1 MPASTISP
9 ANKVCVP
16 KSTDWRTSH
25 SIQARASSK
34 IGAPVVPG
42 RTVRPFKAP
51 PSRSAGLE
59 NFTKTRVSSDGQRL
73 TVNDPPALINRC
85 VTDLLSMQTPIS
97 TGSIESW
104 VTHEAVIPFHSSP
117 DAEPTRTR
125 ALGIFHVTLLI
136 SSESTIVP
144 SRHSQIGHPNLH
156 RVRILIATTGVLPAA
171 PVADLCGRLRSDD
184 GSVTVMTVVQ
194 VPRSFLEALDDDVR
208 RSFLDDSSLG
218 SSDAEAKAAR
228 YLEERGQK
236 AVQPIVAGLKA
247 AGMEADIRFVEG
259 DDPAEAI
266 IGTAEDMNAE
276 LVMMGATRRLF
287 TEEAW
292 RSVSARVM
300 EKSHLPVLL
309 VPGPRFEDTQE
320 MPAIEL

>member
-1 MPASTISP
+1 
-9 ANKVCVP
+9 
-16 KSTDWRTSH
+16 
-25 SIQARASSK
+25 
-34 IGAPVVPG
+34 
-42 RTVRPFKAP
+42 
-51 PSRSAGLE
+51 
-59 NFTKTRVSSDGQRL
+59 
-73 TVNDPPALINRC
+73 
-85 VTDLLSMQTPIS
+85 
-97 TGSIESW
+97 
-104 VTHEAVIPFHSSP
+104 
-117 DAEPTRTR
+117 
-125 ALGIFHVTLLI
+125 
-136 SSESTIVP
+136 
-144 SRHSQIGHPNLH
+144 
-156 RVRILIATTGVLPAA
+156 VRILIATTGVLPAA